1 MTPLAQR
8 IAISE
13 ACGNFIPRYIVSE
26 EYVDDPH
33 WNSGFWQTTASFED
47 GEKVRLSG
55 RLSDLGGASWGGYY
69 AQNKF
74 PDYLNDLNAMFA
86 AEETLTDEQR
96 RDYAHRLGLMVGPRG
111 YDEWSGLYD
120 FYLTHLTAAQ
130 RAEAFL
136 KTIGKWEDDR

>member
-8 IAISE
+8 IAIGA
-13 ACGNFIPRYIVSE
+13 ACSGVPLTKIWVYDMWETGCATGIIEGTGRWE
-26 EYVDDPH
+26 VDINH
-33 WNSGFWQTTASFED
+33 T
-47 GEKVRLSG
+47 
-55 RLSDLGGASWGGYY
+55 
-69 AQNKF
+69 
-74 PDYLNDLNAMFA
+74 PDYLNDLDAMFA

-96 RDYAHRLGLMVGPRG
+96 RDYAHRLGLMIGPRG

-136 KTIGKWEDDR
+136 KTIGKWEDDQ